1 MSYNLINTI
10 RKLKDLSYLPPSTY
24 YVFLAIASCV
34 YQDKQGRYELVC
46 DTSVDVIASITN
58 FSIPTVKRH
67 IKRLQECGLIKIGRY
82 PQANNYFYQIDLFA
96 VENLKEILRKVLA
109 EEKKKRVKNGN
120 LGINM
125 IPSLGINMTPR
136 IFGTNNILNNN
147 INNNL
152 LTTELTTEIATQK
165 ESSKRPVKTGFFN
178 NASINLSGCDDDKN
192 GKNVP
197 RGTFL
202 DKMEVKKMH
211 DQKDF
216 DNGNDAYYF
225 RRTKNPDEHAD
236 QNKKLWSIA
245 VWEALEGSRKRLK
258 LSDDPNKSGSI
269 AVIATRITKLVKSG
283 LSIDVAQ
290 DRCLQVIKY
299 WDHKLSKKLSG
310 SYREM
315 AIAKYS
321 ADSIF
326 KWDDKFFEA
335 LRALNK
341 DGKFIDSYEEAEKLA
356 HEKRKAEEEA
366 KILGRNKEREEK
378 KRRQELKLKDRE
390 YARLCDREDDA
401 RSLWVKHSNSP
412 RMVQMF
418 NEAVAER
425 KNYED
430 QVGV

>member
-1 MSYNLINTI
+1 MSYNLLSTI
-10 RKLKDLSYLPPSTY
+10 RKLKDLSYLPASTY
-24 YVFLAIASCV
+24 SVFLAIASCV
-34 YQDKQGRYELVC
+34 YQRKNGQYELVC
-46 DTSVDVIASITN
+46 DTSVAIIASITN
-58 FSIPTVKRH
+58 FSIITVKRH
-67 IKRLQECGLIKIGRY
+67 IKRLQGCGLIHLERY
-82 PQANNYFYQIDLFA
+82 PQSNEYFYQIDLLA
-96 VENLKEILRKVLA
+96 VENLKETLRKILA
-109 EEKKKRVKNGN
+109 DEKQKRINKSI

-125 IPSLGINMTPR
+125 TPSLGINMTPR
-136 IFGTNNILNNN
+136 ILGTNNILNNN

-165 ESSKRPVKTGFFN
+165 ESSAPLAKNYRLFN
-178 NASINLSGCDDDKN
+178 NASIKLASCEDDKN
-192 GKNVP
+192 GRNVP
-197 RGTFL
+197 RGTSL
-202 DKMEVKKMH
+202 DKMEFKKMH
-211 DQKDF
+211 EQ
-216 DNGNDAYYF
+216 NDADEYYF

-236 QNKKLWSIA
+236 QNKHLWSID
-245 VWEALEGSRKRLK
+245 VWDALEASRERLK
-258 LSDDPNKSGSI
+258 LNPDPNKQGGI
-269 AVIATRITKLVKSG
+269 RFIATRITKLVKSG
-283 LSIDVAQ
+283 LDIDIAQ

-315 AIAKYS
+315 ALAKYS

-326 KWDDKFFEA
+326 RWDDKFFEA
-335 LRALNK
+335 LRALDRK
-341 DGKFIDSYEEAEKLA
+341 GKFIDHDDQAEKLA

-366 KILGRNKEREEK
+366 KILDRNKEREEK

-412 RMVQMF
+412 RMVEMF